1 MLDYEKGL
9 YVVINELANGPQPFP
24 LQNGFSS
31 SIAYRVLGIYNPSE
45 SGECWLILSNDRDE
59 LWYIAQRHVRTW
71 GLLASSRLLR
81 VPDDTDFA
89 NSVPD
94 EHPPRSLPKQIIA
107 TDTATAL
114 S

>member
-9 YVVINELANGPQPFP
+9 YVVIKELANGPQPFP
-24 LQNGFSS
+24 LQHGFSS
-31 SIAYRVLGIYNPSE
+31 SLAYRVLGIYNPSE

-81 VPDDTDFA
+81 VKDDTDFA
-89 NSVPD
+89 SSEAD
-94 EHPPRSLPKQIIA
+94 EHPPCSPPKQTIA
-107 TDTATAL
+107 ADAPTAL